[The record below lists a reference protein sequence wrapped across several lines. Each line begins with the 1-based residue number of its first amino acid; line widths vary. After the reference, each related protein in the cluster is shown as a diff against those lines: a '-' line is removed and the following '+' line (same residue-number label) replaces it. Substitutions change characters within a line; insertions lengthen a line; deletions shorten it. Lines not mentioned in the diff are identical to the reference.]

1 MLESSSGRDVL
12 VSEIWDLAAKL
23 SRRGNKQPH
32 RKRKIE
38 ESNRKNYSRAISHP
52 NRNNGLLPNL
62 PRESTETP
70 SNKPQKADILTQR
83 SSPKLGLNVRPSRRK
98 TVYYTSYLPLDNQK

>member
-32 RKRKIE
+32 RMRKIE
-38 ESNRKNYSRAISHP
+38 ESNRKNYSRAISQP

-70 SNKPQKADILTQR
+70 SNEPQKRGYPNATEFPKTRPQCSTFQTQNGILY
-83 SSPKLGLNVRPSRRK
+83 KLP
-98 TVYYTSYLPLDNQK
+98 TP